1 MWDLTLDPLGL
12 RTHPVVIYSVPEC
25 IIVIDTL
32 DSWYNL
38 NIGFLVSGER
48 AIMVGKGKRYHSRE
62 CHMEIS
68 EIIQL
73 YHGQVINQNQY
84 CIPG

>member
-1 MWDLTLDPLGL
+1 MGSSRVMWDLTLDPLGL
-12 RTHPVVIYSVPEC
+12 RTHPVVIYSAPEC
-25 IIVIDTL
+25 IIVTDTL

-48 AIMVGKGKRYHSRE
+48 VIMVGKGKSYHSRE
-62 CHMEIS
+62 SHMEIS

-73 YHGQVINQNQY
+73 HHG
-84 CIPG
+84 

>member
-1 MWDLTLDPLGL
+1 M
-12 RTHPVVIYSVPEC
+12 Y
-25 IIVIDTL
+25 IVTDTL

-48 AIMVGKGKRYHSRE
+48 VIMVGKGKSYRSRE
-62 CHMEIS
+62 GHMEIS

-73 YHGQVINQNQY
+73 HHG
-84 CIPG
+84 